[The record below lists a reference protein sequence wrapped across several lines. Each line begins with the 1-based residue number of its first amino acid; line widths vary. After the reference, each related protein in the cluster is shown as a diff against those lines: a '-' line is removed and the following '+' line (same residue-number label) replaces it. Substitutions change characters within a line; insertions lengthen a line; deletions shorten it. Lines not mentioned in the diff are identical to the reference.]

1 MTSFKQ
7 YVTERILTEKG
18 KSEVNADVIYQKMLD
33 VLDNAHIDFD
43 EDMIGFHLGR
53 IIKNSNIDISVVIR
67 VEDRDSVR
75 LGRNKDTDGL
85 TIVVGTRKE
94 LPARTEIDA
103 FLSKDRD
110 RAQKVKGFISQYLS
124 EFYGDQ
130 DPSLVTTKY
139 EEEVEANSSIDDR
152 YEKLAT
158 QLRDRVSDYSGMIGE
173 LQADMDTEDTGKR
186 EMAQRAMKHLGKEQ
200 FGDTLEEFKKIALKL
215 FGVSKLMSKE
225 NKDKLSNRLDSF
237 YDQKIKPLL
246 AK

>member
-103 FLSKDRD
+103 FLSKDRA

-130 DPSLVTTKY
+130 DPSLITTKY

-158 QLRDRVSDYSGMIGE
+158 QLRDRISDYSGMIEE
-173 LQADMDTEDTGKR
+173 LQADMDTADTGKR

-225 NKDKLSNRLDSF
+225 NKDKLANRLDSF

>member
-1 MTSFKQ
+1 MVSFKQ
-7 YVTERILTEKG
+7 YVANSILAEQG

-33 VLDNAHIDFD
+33 VLDNAHIDFG
-43 EDMIGFHLGR
+43 EDMIAFHLGR

-67 VEDRDSVR
+67 IEDRDDVR

-85 TIVVGTRKE
+85 TIVVGTRKG

-103 FLSKDRD
+103 FLSKDRT

-158 QLRDRVSDYSGMIGE
+158 QLRDRISDYSGMIEE
-173 LQADMDTEDTGKR
+173 LQADMDTEDTSKR

-246 AK
+246 AV